1 MKKISCNY
9 PESSILFFAADSG
22 RWMHSHIPT
31 ILNAILTGEQLH
43 KKAHDVSLKEKRGD
57 VIIERAMPIHSRELG
72 ISGECDVVEF
82 YESQN
87 GVKLSGHTGKYI
99 AIPIEYKRGRPKTN
113 EADILQLTAQAI
125 CIEEMLCC
133 DIPYGYIYYGETRH
147 RQKVEIT
154 VELRQKVKMIF
165 EEMHKYLCL
174 ETDTF

>member
-1 MKKISCNY
+1 M
-9 PESSILFFAADSG
+9 
-22 RWMHSHIPT
+22 
-31 ILNAILTGEQLH
+31 
-43 KKAHDVSLKEKRGD
+43 
-57 VIIERAMPIHSRELG
+57 IIQS
-72 ISGECDVVEF
+72 
-82 YESQN
+82 
-87 GVKLSGHTGKYI
+87 K
-99 AIPIEYKRGRPKTN
+99 EYKHGRPKTN